1 MSEAQTQP
9 QRVYKN
15 NYLKKISEN
24 PKQEKA
30 HTQNSTFKLNPRR
43 EVSDYPSFI
52 HREGFRQIHVQNL
65 SLLH

>member
-24 PKQEKA
+24 PKQQKA
-30 HTQNSTFKLNPRR
+30 HTQNGTFKLNPR
-43 EVSDYPSFI
+43 S
-52 HREGFRQIHVQNL
+52 
-65 SLLH
+65 